1 MRSLPAALMV
11 AALGLLMAA
20 CGSATPARHAPTSAP
35 THVPSP
41 SPTASPGATATTSPT
56 PSPAAALASC
66 TTTDLSGALANGE
79 WAAGSIIYDL
89 TFKNVSSTS
98 CTLFGNPGVSMVAGS
113 AGTQVGAAATFVN
126 SASATT
132 VTLTPGQSASAVLQV
147 AQAGNYPSSSCG
159 IETVAGLRVYP
170 PGETASIFIP
180 VHNLQGCRD
189 SNAKLMQVG
198 PIQS

>member
-79 WAAGSIIYDL
+79 G
-89 TFKNVSSTS
+89 
-98 CTLFGNPGVSMVAGS
+98 GG
-113 AGTQVGAAATFVN
+113 
-126 SASATT
+126 
-132 VTLTPGQSASAVLQV
+132 
-147 AQAGNYPSSSCG
+147 
-159 IETVAGLRVYP
+159 R
-170 PGETASIFIP
+170 
-180 VHNLQGCRD
+180 
-189 SNAKLMQVG
+189 
-198 PIQS
+198 